1 MKKDGFHD
9 REQLSPEADS
19 VSEPQSSSIP
29 KPPSILVHF
38 NPSVLVG
45 QTLDGRFLI
54 IRDLSENDAA
64 DKGGIGLV
72 YLAQDLKLLGKRV
85 VIKILREASLKNAD
99 LARKFQHERE
109 ALIRLDHPNVVRI
122 LDSGVLSD
130 GNPYM
135 VMDYIDGYSLR
146 RVLTENKELSF
157 EFCAHIIE
165 SITEALS
172 AAHSKKILHRDIK
185 PENIMLTP
193 QEEGAEHIRL
203 IDFGIA
209 RVGDSALAPATQIER
224 GIGTILYIAP
234 EQLLGQLDQT
244 PSVDIY
250 ACAIVA
256 YEMLTG
262 KLPFSPHTIVEMF
275 ELQRQGI
282 KTQPRDVRPEISEEA
297 ERILLQALAF
307 DPADRPQDVR
317 VFGRSLTNALRH
329 AGDTKQ
335 HYISDQKNENDD
347 LVGKTN
353 SQSGRKT
360 NSQSG
365 EKNANLFISPGIK
378 AKTIDPTQ
386 PSVDSNKIIH
396 SITDLP
402 KKYGNKPKQ
411 SKTLIWFGLGIL
423 VLAVVS
429 SLVGLVWWKNSENTA
444 ANNNI
449 SNANIAANLNNEK
462 VSDAPRR
469 EISYHLNVQKMRD
482 GKPYEKPFRSSGREI
497 FESGYKFKMVLESD
511 ADGYLYLYNEGK
523 NKKGEIEYYL
533 LHPILR
539 QKESAQV
546 KANQEIE
553 TGYNFFSGGKGTEIL
568 WIIWTKQ
575 GNNVLEAAK
584 QSALE
589 TQGGVVSDEEIA
601 RQLDGFLQRG
611 KKTEADKDTANQQTI
626 VEGEGDVV
634 IHRLELEHR

>member
-1 MKKDGFHD
+1 MKKDDFHVG
-9 REQLSPEADS
+9 EQLSPEANS

-29 KPPSILVHF
+29 KPPSILAQF

-72 YLAQDLKLLGKRV
+72 YLAQDLKLLGKKV
-85 VIKILREASLKNAD
+85 VIKILREASLKNDD
-99 LARKFQHERE
+99 LARKFQHEKE
-109 ALIRLDHPNVVRI
+109 ALIRLDHPNVVGI
-122 LDSGVLSD
+122 LDSGILSD

-157 EFCAHIIE
+157 EFCAHVIE
-165 SITEALS
+165 SITDALF

-234 EQLLGQLDQT
+234 EQLLGQLEQT

-282 KTQPRDVRPEISEEA
+282 KTRPRDVRPEISEEA
-297 ERILLQALAF
+297 EEILLQALAF
-307 DPADRPQDVR
+307 NQADRPQDIR
-317 VFGRSLTNALRH
+317 KFGRTLANALRRT
-329 AGDTKQ
+329 GDTKQ
-335 HYISDQKNENDD
+335 PYVSDQKNENDD
-347 LVGKTN
+347 SVGKTN
-353 SQSGRKT
+353 AQSGRKT
-360 NSQSG
+360 NAPSG
-365 EKNANLFISPGIK
+365 EKNANLFLSPGIK

-402 KKYGNKPKQ
+402 KKNGNKQKQ
-411 SKTLIWFGLGIL
+411 SKTSVWFGLGIL

-429 SLVGLVWWKNSENTA
+429 SFVSLVWWKNSENTA
-444 ANNNI
+444 VNNNI
-449 SNANIAANLNNEK
+449 SNANIAVNLNNEK
-462 VSDAPRR
+462 ISDAPRR
-469 EISYHLNVQKMRD
+469 EISYYLSVQKMRD
-482 GKPYEKPFRSSGREI
+482 GKPYEEPFRSSGREI
-497 FESGYKFKMVLESD
+497 FESGYKFKTVLKSD
-511 ADGYLYLYNEGK
+511 ADGYLYLFNEGK

-546 KANQEIE
+546 KAK
-553 TGYNFFSGGKGTEIL
+553 FWRKP
-568 WIIWTKQ
+568 
-575 GNNVLEAAK
+575 
-584 QSALE
+584 
-589 TQGGVVSDEEIA
+589 A
-601 RQLDGFLQRG
+601 R
-611 KKTEADKDTANQQTI
+611 
-626 VEGEGDVV
+626 
-634 IHRLELEHR
+634 